1 MATAESVK
9 AKLQG
14 LIDAAN
20 ATTGGIDADLTA
32 AVQSLIA
39 GFGQGGGTGNLT
51 IVSGT
56 FTPTEDTTECRITGL
71 AGSPSAFA
79 LAPAFSDQEA
89 YNGVAKLLAFIWVR
103 GVWALF
109 RTNAGGTSGATD
121 TFDAFDFES
130 FAIEED
136 DYSTSTNYAKVVALK
151 TGFFARRG
159 AYYFR
164 AGLTYNWV
172 AII

>member
-1 MATAESVK
+1 MALTDK
-9 AKLQG
+9 
-14 LIDAAN
+14 
-20 ATTGGIDADLTA
+20 LTA
-32 AVQSLIA
+32 IA
-39 GFGQGGGTGNLT
+39 EAIRAKTGESDLLTLDAMVTAINGISGGGTGNLT

-121 TFDAFDFES
+121 AFDAFDFES

-136 DYSTSTNYAKVVALK
+136 NYSTSANYAKVVALK

>member
-14 LIDAAN
+14 LIDTAN

-51 IVSGT
+51 VVSGT
-56 FTPTEDTTECRITGL
+56 FTPAENTNDCRITGL

-79 LAPAFSDQEA
+79 LAPAFSAQEA
-89 YNGVAKLLAFIWVR
+89 YNGVAKLLGFIWVR
-103 GVWALF
+103 GVWAIF
-109 RTNAGGTSGATD
+109 RTNAGGTSGAAD
-121 TFDAFDFES
+121 GWSMFSLES
-130 FAIEED
+130 FTIHED
-136 DYSTSTNYAKVVALK
+136 DYKPTSGQVVVLK
-151 TGFFARRG
+151 TGFLANRG
-159 AYYFR
+159 GYFFR

>member
-56 FTPTEDTTECRITGL
+56 FTPTENTSECRITGL

-103 GVWALF
+103 GVWGLF
-109 RTNAGGTSGATD
+109 RTNAGGTSLAAD
-121 TFDAFDFES
+121 TLSIFSLDS
-130 FAIEED
+130 FTIEED
-136 DYSTSTNYAKVVALK
+136 DIIISGNNGKVLALK
-151 TGFFARRG
+151 TGFLAYRG

>member
-20 ATTGGIDADLTA
+20 ATTGGVDADLTA

-51 IVSGT
+51 IVRGT
-56 FTPTEDTTECRITGL
+56 FTPAENTGTCRITGL

-79 LAPAFSDQEA
+79 LVPAFSEEEA
-89 YNGVAKLLAFIWVR
+89 YNGVAKILGFVWVR
-103 GVWALF
+103 GAYTMF
-109 RTNAGGTSGATD
+109 RTNSGGTAAAADPFSI
-121 TFDAFDFES
+121 FSLES
-130 FAIEED
+130 FTIEED
-136 DYSTSTNYAKVVALK
+136 DYSTTSGKVVALK
-151 TGFFARRG
+151 SGFFANRG
-159 AYYFR
+159 GYYFR

-172 AII
+172 AIV

>member
-56 FTPTEDTTECRITGL
+56 FTPAENTNDCRITGL

-89 YNGVAKLLAFIWVR
+89 YNGVSKLLGFLWVR
-103 GVWALF
+103 GVWGLF
-109 RTNAGGTSGATD
+109 RTNAGGTSWAAD
-121 TFDAFDFES
+121 NCSFNLES
-130 FAIEED
+130 FTIEED
-136 DYSTSTNYAKVVALK
+136 NSNVSGNNGKVLALK
-151 TGFFARRG
+151 TGFLAYRI